1 MGCPI
6 CAYSMK
12 SVFTARV
19 LGKYLADFEFCDF
32 CGFLR
37 IAEPHW
43 LEEAYSSAIAATD
56 TGLVMRNISI
66 AQKLAAFLYFV
77 LPGNCEGHYLDEAG
91 GYGMMTRL
99 MRDYGFDFYWSDK
112 YCSNLFARGFEF
124 QPDKVPYTAVTAF
137 ETMEHLINP
146 SEFVQKVMESA
157 QSDTFIFTTELFD
170 GVPPHLD
177 QWAYYSLQ
185 TGQHISFFQKRTLEI
200 LSKQLG
206 TRYYYCTGFH
216 IFTKKNISNI
226 KIKMFS
232 KKMISLM
239 TMILSKK
246 LTTKRIIDHD
256 SMVSHLAS
264 QTIKDI
270 SQ

>member
-1 MGCPI
+1 
-6 CAYSMK
+6 MK
-12 SVFTARV
+12 PVFTAQV
-19 LGKYLADFEFCDF
+19 LGKHRADFEYCEY

-37 IAEPHW
+37 IANPHW

-56 TGLVMRNISI
+56 TGLVMRNIGI

-77 LPGNCEGHYLDEAG
+77 LPGNCEGSYLDEAG
-91 GYGMMTRL
+91 GYGMLTRL

-112 YCSNLFARGFEF
+112 YCSNLFAQGFEF
-124 QPDKVPYTAVTAF
+124 QSEKVPYTAVTAF

-146 SEFVQKVMESA
+146 FEFVQKVMESA

-170 GVPPHLD
+170 GVPPHSD

-200 LSKQLG
+200 LSKKLE
-206 TRYYYCTGFH
+206 THYYYCAGLH
-216 IFTKKNISNI
+216 IFTKKVIPCV

-232 KKMISLM
+232 KKIIPLM

-246 LTTKRIIDHD
+246 MTTKRMIDHD
-256 SMVSHLAS
+256 RMVSLLS
-264 QTIKDI
+264 SSNQKEIK
-270 SQ
+270 